1 MNISIRKTTEKDIPI
16 LFNMIKEFA
25 AYLGKMDKVKITLD
39 DLIRDK
45 DNYYCYIAENE
56 KGDALGYALYC
67 YTYHTWT
74 GKSIYLD
81 DLYVREKY
89 RRSSVGTMLACALID
104 LARQSNCKSLKWQV
118 LNWNNEAVEFYKKMG
133 ATVGDDNLNCN
144 YEIR

>member
-1 MNISIRKTTEKDIPI
+1 
-16 LFNMIKEFA
+16 MIKEFA